1 MNKVQ
6 VKSVSPKLEH
16 TITEALISAGK
27 FVAIKRYIKETGC
40 RLSEARLAVDRISDN
55 IMPGQASM

>member
-6 VKSVSPKLEH
+6 VKSPSPVLEQ
-16 TITEALISAGK
+16 TIVEALINAGK

-40 RLSEARLAVDRISDN
+40 RLTEARIAVDRISEN

>member
-6 VKSVSPKLEH
+6 VTSVAPHLEQ
-16 TITEALISAGK
+16 IIVEALTSAGK

-40 RLSEARLAVDRISDN
+40 RLAEARRAVDRISEN